1 MNHRPY
7 ELAGSLSAKVKG
19 FMGLPRGLNVVMRK
33 VRGGHQVGIMPDGYN
48 KGTYR
53 PDKTKRA
60 QLENVQFSG
69 KNLTRGFIWIDFW
82 RERERFNY
90 VPTINVLLPSH
101 ARA

>member
-19 FMGLPRGLNVVMRK
+19 FMGLPRRPNVVMRK
-33 VRGGHQVGIMPDGYN
+33 VRGGYQVGIMPDGYN
-48 KGTYR
+48 KVTHR

-60 QLENVQFSG
+60 QLGALKFS
-69 KNLTRGFIWIDFW
+69 KRNLTRGFIWIAFW

-90 VPTINVLLPSH
+90 VSAINVLLPSH